1 MTVTIAGTRIA
12 YDFVQIRTY
21 LHHSEARIDVRD
33 RSIASPGDLVAVTLN
48 GAPILTAT
56 VTDVR
61 SSYRHAIIDA
71 VPAVLTTMR
80 RDTLPALIGDGRRA
94 PALARQILGVEADL
108 AAFDM
113 PLTRWT
119 TRPRPV
125 SWAWESFLRTLA
137 GVTSLPIG
145 WRFDARDNLTRV
157 EADRSAVERRH
168 AAARDPQRRRVDHLY
183 RDADSKPATCCP
195 AGTRWWSRRRWCAPT
210 CGGRWCTRRRR
221 ARPSTATACR
231 AGAPAAVR

>member
-1 MTVTIAGTRIA
+1 MTVTIAGVRIA
-12 YDFVQIRTY
+12 YDLVQIRTY

-33 RSIASPGDLVAVTLN
+33 RSIANPGDLVAVTLN

-80 RDTLPALIGDGRRA
+80 RDSLPALIGDGRRA

-113 PLTRWT
+113 PITRWT

-157 EADRSAVERRH
+157 EADRSAWNAVT
-168 AAARDPQRRRVDHLY
+168 PL
-183 RDADSKPATCCP
+183 
-195 AGTRWWSRRRWCAPT
+195 
-210 CGGRWCTRRRR
+210 R
-221 ARPSTATACR
+221 AIRNVGASIIYTATPIQ
-231 AGAPAAVR
+231 AGDVLPSGHQVVESETLVCTDVRRTVVYTETAR